1 MELDDYDFRN
11 FEMAR
16 VAHFDWFEPVRA
28 SLMGSHFRSLDA
40 HILSAGRAPP
50 HDLATFANVRE
61 KRKSLLTFLGAHP
74 LGLTLCGGIL
84 KTLNWTKSDEEN

>member
-1 MELDDYDFRN
+1 
-11 FEMAR
+11 MAR

-50 HDLATFANVRE
+50 HDLAPFANVRE
-61 KRKSLLTFLGAHP
+61 KENLFLP
-74 LGLTLCGGIL
+74 
-84 KTLNWTKSDEEN
+84 S